1 MPFTLSRTELVR
13 TANLIDGTW
22 RDALD
27 GRRFDITDPATL
39 ETVASAPDSGGA
51 DAEDMDFRESA

>member
-39 ETVASAPDSGGA
+39 DGITKAA
-51 DAEDMDFRESA
+51 